1 MSISRRHAA
10 LIAINAGLLGL
21 LGLITLG
28 PVAEAQ
34 NRPRGRYV
42 GVAGGVNGS
51 DADAIWILDSANRE
65 MVALTW
71 QPNQRALVGIGYR
84 SVAADSGTAMIEGGR

>member
-1 MSISRRHAA
+1 MSIPRRHAA

-28 PVAEAQ
+28 PVADAQ
-34 NRPRGRYV
+34 PRPRGRYV

-51 DADAIWILDSANRE
+51 EADAIWILDTANRE

-71 QPNQRALVGIGYR
+71 QPNQKALIGIGYR
-84 SVAADSGTAMIEGGR
+84 NVATDSGTAMTEGGR